1 MSSRCLQE
9 DVLQLCLEVILK
21 TSWKT
26 KNFLHWIHL
35 QYVFTKTKV
44 CWAVSLFYLYY
55 FVHRIGATLVP
66 NWEQSMLYTK
76 SWQILCRK
84 RIPTSTGLE
93 ISSLA
98 CKYVFYRLKHKFEDL
113 EMQKWNIPKDW
124 TQRVDEKNG
133 IICLVIFLT
142 PGVMFI
148 KMSKM
153 AHFCIFCWSQQN
165 ISHSLGKTF
174 MCTWKILLS
183 SIWKWYVL

>member
-26 KNFLHWIHL
+26 KKFLHWIHL

-98 CKYVFYRLKHKFEDL
+98 WKYVFYRLKHKLRGGTHRIEFRRSWNAKMKYTKGLNSKSRWE
-113 EMQKWNIPKDW
+113 KWDHLP
-124 TQRVDEKNG
+124 
-133 IICLVIFLT
+133 
-142 PGVMFI
+142 
-148 KMSKM
+148 SY
-153 AHFCIFCWSQQN
+153 
-165 ISHSLGKTF
+165 
-174 MCTWKILLS
+174 LLNS
-183 SIWKWYVL
+183 RSYVH